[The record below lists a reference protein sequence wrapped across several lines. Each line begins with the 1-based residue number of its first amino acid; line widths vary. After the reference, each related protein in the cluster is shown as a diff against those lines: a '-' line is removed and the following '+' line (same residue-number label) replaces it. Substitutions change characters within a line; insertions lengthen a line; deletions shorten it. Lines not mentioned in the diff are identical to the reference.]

1 VYRHTILADLARFPE
16 NRMAAISRVGSIK
29 KYFTSLKDPRVR
41 NRTEHRLI
49 DIIAIALC
57 GVIANCDGWVDI
69 IDFANNRIAWF
80 KRFLKLPNGIP
91 SHDTFERV
99 FAKIDPAVFNRCC
112 IAWLRDVSDLIG
124 LGHLAIDGKTLRGSG
139 SSELGPLHLVSAW
152 ATEAKLSLGEVA
164 VEGKSNEIKAIPELL
179 KLLDLKGA
187 LVTIDA
193 IGCQKAI
200 AQQIVDKGGDYLL
213 AVKANQEHLLDD
225 IQTTV
230 TKALDGELP
239 EHQVRMVTTKAEG
252 HGRIEQRTYTVI
264 TNLKAIRDRTL
275 WPGLTTVGMCLR
287 ERTVQGKTT
296 EETHYFI
303 GSGRLGPRKVAKAM
317 RGHWGIE
324 NNLHWHLDVHLGE
337 DRSRIQERNAARNF
351 ASMRKLALCVLKR
364 HPTQKSIPRKRK
376 LAAQNPDFLA
386 EILTGAAKVE
396 KV

>member
-1 VYRHTILADLARFPE
+1 
-16 NRMAAISRVGSIK
+16 MAAISRVGSIK
-29 KYFTSLKDPRVR
+29 KYFASLKDPRVR
-41 NRTEHRLI
+41 KRTEHRLI

-57 GVIANCDGWVDI
+57 GVIANCDGWTDI

-99 FAKIDPAVFNRCC
+99 FANIDPAVFNRCC
-112 IAWLRDVSDLIG
+112 IAWLRDVSDLVG
-124 LGHLAIDGKTLRGSG
+124 LGHLAIDGKTLCGSA
-139 SSELGPLHLVSAW
+139 SATRRPLHLVSAW
-152 ATEAKLSLGEVA
+152 ATEANLSLGEVA

-200 AQQIVDKGGDYLL
+200 AQQIVDKGGNYLL
-213 AVKANQEHLLDD
+213 AVKGNQEHLLED
-225 IQTTV
+225 IQATVAKAVDGDLPKHQVATV
-230 TKALDGELP
+230 T
-239 EHQVRMVTTKAEG
+239 TTGEG
-252 HGRIEQRTYTVI
+252 HGRSEQRTYTVI
-264 TNLKAIRDRTL
+264 TNLEEIRDRKL
-275 WPGLTTVGMCLR
+275 WAGLTTVGMCLR
-287 ERTVQGKTT
+287 ERTINGKTT

-303 GSGRLGPRKVAKAM
+303 GSGRLGARKVAKGL

-324 NNLHWHLDVHLGE
+324 NNLHWHLDVHFGE

-364 HPTQKSIPRKRK
+364 HPAEKSIPRKRK
-376 LAAQNPDFLA
+376 MAAQNPDFLA

-396 KV
+396 EV